1 MVWTAC
7 YRSVTSF
14 RFVFLTCSISQSHS
28 WRRLAGWK
36 NVWQERYCRLSS
48 LPPLPAPVLFLHCL
62 LQVTLQ
68 QGGHLHWRP
77 LQRRDRAVPRATLQR
92 QGSVV
97 RFFIATFQERNT
109 DVSSRRHEKI
119 AYIVPSI
126 LQVIWIKKLSEVSN
140 LQSDAQRA
148 GIYHYRGFL
157 FVVQKQ
163 FCVIFFFSKKT
174 QTSFNN
180 GKPNFSGVGEGR

>member
-1 MVWTAC
+1 MFD
-7 YRSVTSF
+7 RNVTVDFPPS
-14 RFVFLTCSISQSHS
+14 
-28 WRRLAGWK
+28 
-36 NVWQERYCRLSS
+36 RLS
-48 LPPLPAPVLFLHCL
+48 LPQSFFLHCL

-109 DVSSRRHEKI
+109 DVSSRRHEEI

>member
-1 MVWTAC
+1 MFD
-7 YRSVTSF
+7 RNVTVDFPPS
-14 RFVFLTCSISQSHS
+14 
-28 WRRLAGWK
+28 
-36 NVWQERYCRLSS
+36 RLS
-48 LPPLPAPVLFLHCL
+48 LPQSFFLHCL

-77 LQRRDRAVPRATLQR
+77 LQRRDRAVPQATLQR

-109 DVSSRRHEKI
+109 DVSSRRHEEI

-163 FCVIFFFSKKT
+163 FCVIFFFFKE
-174 QTSFNN
+174 NAN
-180 GKPNFSGVGEGR
+180 